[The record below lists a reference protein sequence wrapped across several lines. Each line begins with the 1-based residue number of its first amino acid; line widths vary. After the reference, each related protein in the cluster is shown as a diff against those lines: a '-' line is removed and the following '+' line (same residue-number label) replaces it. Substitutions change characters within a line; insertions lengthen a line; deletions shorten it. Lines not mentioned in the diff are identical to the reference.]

1 VVVNKSLILDL
12 IWPTFLNQKSA
23 LLHPPRTDG
32 LIPKKIKGRAAQ
44 QALTGHELAERRD
57 TQHQQASGNLEAE
70 TRPLEAIT
78 ESRRRQRADMEQST
92 DGVMARSRVVKEGQS
107 QARSGSGSG
116 SGGKRETRAGKKQR
130 LARDIAEGTM

>member
-1 VVVNKSLILDL
+1 M
-12 IWPTFLNQKSA
+12 
-23 LLHPPRTDG
+23 
-32 LIPKKIKGRAAQ
+32 IPKKIKGRAAQ
-44 QALTGHELAERRD
+44 RALTGRELAERRD

-78 ESRRRQRADMEQST
+78 ESRRHQRADMEQST
-92 DGVMARSRVVKEGQS
+92 DGVMTRSRVVKEGQS

-116 SGGKRETRAGKKQR
+116 SGGKREIRAGKKQR